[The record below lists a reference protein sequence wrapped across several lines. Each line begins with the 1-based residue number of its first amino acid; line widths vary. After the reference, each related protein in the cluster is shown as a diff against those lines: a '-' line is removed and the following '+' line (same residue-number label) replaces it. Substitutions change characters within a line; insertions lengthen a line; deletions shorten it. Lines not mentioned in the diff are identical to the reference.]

1 MNNTLVTMQPRV
13 ITLSSSLS
21 SSNVKSTITPGLG
34 QNTIV
39 KPIQSASLKTTN
51 IPQQVVPTK
60 VVTIPAKSNLQPVK
74 MTLGGAVAS
83 TGQTGHTMIL
93 KKAGKIET
101 FPVPTSTPNHVPPSL
116 VNKNFEK
123 NINKQEIIPNSSEKV
138 ENRIVNIS
146 DKMIPKV
153 SSCESEGAQPVD
165 NRLKSDIT
173 EKVVTVPSHS
183 VQKQNQIITTVT
195 FKNPGPP
202 IQGSNSVSV
211 LQQEAPDSTSSKIS
225 LDAGKLNQTDSKTTL
240 NSQQMNNSFRSI
252 NQQCVSESSLNS
264 NLTQASESKEIEAL
278 DGTPNSI
285 SISRKVDQ
293 DSSINSSN
301 ESEIQNHGNYPNI
314 SNFPLTPM
322 KRSISD
328 TVPQSDQCISDIN
341 NQNEEKIKENSSIIQ
356 EQEYPAA
363 KKSKL

>member
-1 MNNTLVTMQPRV
+1 MQPRV

-51 IPQQVVPTK
+51 IPQQIVPTK

-138 ENRIVNIS
+138 ENKIVNIS

-153 SSCESEGAQPVD
+153 SSCESDGTQPVD

-173 EKVVTVPSHS
+173 EKVVFH
-183 VQKQNQIITTVT
+183 
-195 FKNPGPP
+195 
-202 IQGSNSVSV
+202 
-211 LQQEAPDSTSSKIS
+211 
-225 LDAGKLNQTDSKTTL
+225 
-240 NSQQMNNSFRSI
+240 
-252 NQQCVSESSLNS
+252 
-264 NLTQASESKEIEAL
+264 
-278 DGTPNSI
+278 
-285 SISRKVDQ
+285 
-293 DSSINSSN
+293 
-301 ESEIQNHGNYPNI
+301 H
-314 SNFPLTPM
+314 
-322 KRSISD
+322 
-328 TVPQSDQCISDIN
+328 
-341 NQNEEKIKENSSIIQ
+341 
-356 EQEYPAA
+356 
-363 KKSKL
+363 